1 MDGIGG
7 TLCGEVL
14 NEGPEPCNFGLAMET
29 TVRKVCAH
37 PSGERK
43 RPVSFCPDETPN
55 CKNDCDVNVDPE
67 DTRRS
72 RFGLG

>member
-7 TLCGEVL
+7 TLCREVL
-14 NEGPEPCNFGLAMET
+14 DDGREPCNVGLGMDT
-29 TVRKVCAH
+29 LVVVVRFH

-43 RPVSFCPDETPN
+43 RPVSFRPDETHN
-55 CKNDCDVNVDPE
+55 RKGFHNVNTHPE
-67 DTRRS
+67 DTRRL

>member
-7 TLCGEVL
+7 TLCREFLDDGHK
-14 NEGPEPCNFGLAMET
+14 PCNVGLGMET
-29 TVRKVCAH
+29 SARKVCVH

-43 RPVSFCPDETPN
+43 RPVSFRPDETPN
-55 CKNDCDVNVDPE
+55 RKDIRNINTDPE